1 MVKLVIQGISF
12 SYGSSDVLADVTF
25 EASDGDVIGII
36 GPNGSGK
43 TTLLKCVNRALSPR
57 VGTVLIDGRD
67 YVELTRREIAGNIGV
82 VPQNS
87 VVSFPFTVLDI
98 VMMGRTPAIERFE
111 RESEKDLEI
120 VRKAMETTNVV
131 ALADRTMDQ
140 VSGGE
145 KQRVVIARA
154 LAQKPRILLLDEPT
168 LHLDINHQLEI
179 MDLVRSL
186 ARSERLTVIIVS
198 HDLTL
203 AARYCDKL
211 ILMSS
216 GKIRASGKVMD
227 VLTEK
232 NIESVFK
239 VKVAVT
245 YDDHLGV
252 YTVTPL
258 ECCR

>member
-1 MVKLVIQGISF
+1 MVMLVVQGISF
-12 SYGSSDVLADVTF
+12 SYGSSDVLADVSF
-25 EASDGDVIGII
+25 EASDGEIVGVI

-67 YVELTRREIAGNIGV
+67 YAELTRREIAGNIGV

-98 VMMGRTPAIERFE
+98 VMMGRTPSMERFE

-120 VRKAMETTNVV
+120 VKKALEMTNVV
-131 ALADRTMDQ
+131 GLVDRTMDQ
-140 VSGGE
+140 ISGGE

-154 LAQKPRILLLDEPT
+154 LAQKPKILLLDEPT
-168 LHLDINHQLEI
+168 LHLDVNHQLEI
-179 MDLVRSL
+179 LDLIRNL

-198 HDLTL
+198 HDLNL

-216 GKIRASGKVMD
+216 GKIEASGRVME

-232 NIESVFK
+232 NIESVFR
-239 VKVAVT
+239 VKAAVT
-245 YDDHLGV
+245 YDKHLGA

>member
-1 MVKLVIQGISF
+1 MVRLVIQGISF

-25 EASDGDVIGII
+25 EANDGEIVGVI

-43 TTLLKCVNRALSPR
+43 TTLLRCVNRALSPR
-57 VGTVLIDGRD
+57 VGTVLIDGKD
-67 YVELTRREIAGNIGV
+67 YAELTRREIAGNIGV

-98 VMMGRTPAIERFE
+98 VMMGRTPAMERFE

-120 VRKAMETTNVV
+120 VRKAMEMTNVV

-154 LAQKPRILLLDEPT
+154 LAQRPKILLLDEPT
-168 LHLDINHQLEI
+168 LHLDVSHQLEI
-179 MDLVRSL
+179 LDLIRNL

-198 HDLTL
+198 HDLNL

-211 ILMSS
+211 ILMNS
-216 GKIRASGKVMD
+216 GKIEASGKVTE

-232 NIESVFK
+232 NIESVFR
-239 VKVAVT
+239 VKAAVA
-245 YDDHLGV
+245 YDKHLGA

-258 ECCR
+258 ECCK

>member
-1 MVKLVIQGISF
+1 MVRLVIQGISF

-25 EASDGDVIGII
+25 EANDGEIVGVI

-43 TTLLKCVNRALSPR
+43 TTLLRCVNRALSPR
-57 VGTVLIDGRD
+57 VGTVLIDGKD
-67 YVELTRREIAGNIGV
+67 YAELTRREIAGNIGV

-98 VMMGRTPAIERFE
+98 VMMGRTPAMERFE

-120 VRKAMETTNVV
+120 VRKAMEMTNVV

-154 LAQKPRILLLDEPT
+154 LAQRPKILLLDEPT
-168 LHLDINHQLEI
+168 LHLDVSHQLEI
-179 MDLVRSL
+179 LDLIRNL
-186 ARSERLTVIIVS
+186 ARSKRLTVIIVS
-198 HDLTL
+198 HDLNL

-211 ILMSS
+211 ILMNS
-216 GKIRASGKVMD
+216 GKIEASGKVTE
-227 VLTEK
+227 VLTEE
-232 NIESVFK
+232 NIESVFR
-239 VKVAVT
+239 VKAAVA
-245 YDDHLGV
+245 YDKHLGA

>member
-1 MVKLVIQGISF
+1 MVRLVIQGISF

-25 EASDGDVIGII
+25 EANDGEIVGVI

-43 TTLLKCVNRALSPR
+43 TTLLRCVNRALSPR
-57 VGTVLIDGRD
+57 VGTVLIDGKD
-67 YVELTRREIAGNIGV
+67 YAELTRREIAGNIGV

-98 VMMGRTPAIERFE
+98 VMMGRTPAMERFE

-120 VRKAMETTNVV
+120 VRKAMEMTNVV

-154 LAQKPRILLLDEPT
+154 LAQRPKILLLDEPT
-168 LHLDINHQLEI
+168 LHLDVSHQLEI
-179 MDLVRSL
+179 LDLIRNL

-198 HDLTL
+198 HDLNL

-211 ILMSS
+211 ILMNS
-216 GKIRASGKVMD
+216 GKIEASGKVTE

-232 NIESVFK
+232 NIESVFR
-239 VKVAVT
+239 VKAAVA
-245 YDDHLGV
+245 YDKHLGA

>member
-1 MVKLVIQGISF
+1 MVRLVIQGISF

-25 EASDGDVIGII
+25 EANDGEIVGVI

-57 VGTVLIDGRD
+57 VGTVLIDGKD
-67 YVELTRREIAGNIGV
+67 YSELTRREIAGNIGV

-98 VMMGRTPAIERFE
+98 VMMGRTPAMERFE
-111 RESEKDLEI
+111 RESEKDIEI
-120 VRKAMETTNVV
+120 VEKAMEMTNVV
-131 ALADRTMDQ
+131 AFADRTMGQ
-140 VSGGE
+140 ISGGE

-154 LAQKPRILLLDEPT
+154 LAQRPRILLLDEPT
-168 LHLDINHQLEI
+168 LHLDVNHQLEI
-179 MDLVRSL
+179 MDLVRQL
-186 ARSERLTVIIVS
+186 ARSEKLTVIVVS
-198 HDLTL
+198 HDLNL

-211 ILMSS
+211 ILMSA
-216 GKIRASGKVMD
+216 GKILASGKVED

-232 NIESVFK
+232 NIESVFR
-239 VKVAVT
+239 VKAAVT
-245 YDDHLGV
+245 YDKHLGA

>member
-111 RESEKDLEI
+111 RES
-120 VRKAMETTNVV
+120 
-131 ALADRTMDQ
+131 
-140 VSGGE
+140 
-145 KQRVVIARA
+145 
-154 LAQKPRILLLDEPT
+154 
-168 LHLDINHQLEI
+168 
-179 MDLVRSL
+179 
-186 ARSERLTVIIVS
+186 
-198 HDLTL
+198 
-203 AARYCDKL
+203 
-211 ILMSS
+211 
-216 GKIRASGKVMD
+216 
-227 VLTEK
+227 
-232 NIESVFK
+232 
-239 VKVAVT
+239 
-245 YDDHLGV
+245 
-252 YTVTPL
+252 
-258 ECCR
+258 